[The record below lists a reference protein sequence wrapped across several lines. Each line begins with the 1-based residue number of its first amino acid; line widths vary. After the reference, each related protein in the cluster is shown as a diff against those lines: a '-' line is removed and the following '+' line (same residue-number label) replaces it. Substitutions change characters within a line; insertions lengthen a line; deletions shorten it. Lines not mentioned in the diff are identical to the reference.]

1 MRPAFRVAAF
11 RSAASK
17 IALRQRS
24 RKAIRI
30 DDAGADAQRYI
41 EDCEVCCRPIVFE
54 VWRDAAGDWG
64 VAASRED
71 DA

>member
-1 MRPAFRVAAF
+1 MNADSTVRVACPYCGE
-11 RSAASK
+11 R
-17 IALRQRS
+17 
-24 RKAIRI
+24 IRI
-30 DDAGADAQRYI
+30 VVDGGADAQTYI

>member
-1 MRPAFRVAAF
+1 MNADSTIRVGCPYCGE
-11 RSAASK
+11 R
-17 IALRQRS
+17 
-24 RKAIRI
+24 IRI
-30 DDAGADAQRYI
+30 VVDAGADAQRYI

>member
-1 MRPAFRVAAF
+1 MNEDSTVRVACPYCGE
-11 RSAASK
+11 R
-17 IALRQRS
+17 
-24 RKAIRI
+24 IRI
-30 DDAGADAQRYI
+30 VIDAGADAQHYI

>member
-1 MRPAFRVAAF
+1 MNADSTVRVACPYCGE
-11 RSAASK
+11 RIS
-17 IALRQRS
+17 IA
-24 RKAIRI
+24 I
-30 DDAGADAQRYI
+30 DAGADAQHYI

-64 VAASRED
+64 VAVSRED

>member
-1 MRPAFRVAAF
+1 MNADSTVRVACPYCGE
-11 RSAASK
+11 R
-17 IALRQRS
+17 
-24 RKAIRI
+24 IRI
-30 DDAGADAQRYI
+30 VIDAGADAQRYI
-41 EDCEVCCRPIVFE
+41 EDCEVCCRLIVFE

>member
-1 MRPAFRVAAF
+1 MNADPMVRVACPYCGE
-11 RSAASK
+11 R
-17 IALRQRS
+17 
-24 RKAIRI
+24 IRI
-30 DDAGADAQRYI
+30 VIDEGADAQRYI

>member
-1 MRPAFRVAAF
+1 MSAEPLVRVACPYCGE
-11 RSAASK
+11 RIS
-17 IALRQRS
+17 IA
-24 RKAIRI
+24 I
-30 DDAGADAQRYI
+30 DAGADAQRYI

-54 VWRDAAGDWG
+54 VWRDAAGDCG

>member
-1 MRPAFRVAAF
+1 MNADSSERVVCPYCGE
-11 RSAASK
+11 RIS
-17 IALRQRS
+17 IA
-24 RKAIRI
+24 I
-30 DDAGADAQRYI
+30 DGGADAQRYI

>member
-1 MRPAFRVAAF
+1 MNADSTVRVACPYCGE
-11 RSAASK
+11 R
-17 IALRQRS
+17 
-24 RKAIRI
+24 IRI
-30 DDAGADAQRYI
+30 VIDAGADAQHYI

>member
-1 MRPAFRVAAF
+1 MNVDSTVRVACPYCGE
-11 RSAASK
+11 R
-17 IALRQRS
+17 
-24 RKAIRI
+24 IRI
-30 DDAGADAQRYI
+30 VVDAGADAQHYI
-41 EDCEVCCRPIVFE
+41 EDCEVCCRPIVFD

>member
-1 MRPAFRVAAF
+1 VNADSTIRVGCPYCGE
-11 RSAASK
+11 
-17 IALRQRS
+17 
-24 RKAIRI
+24 RI
-30 DDAGADAQRYI
+30 GIVIDPGADAQRYI

>member
-1 MRPAFRVAAF
+1 MNSDSTVRVACPYCGE
-11 RSAASK
+11 R
-17 IALRQRS
+17 
-24 RKAIRI
+24 IRI
-30 DDAGADAQRYI
+30 LIDAGADEQRYI
-41 EDCEVCCRPIVFE
+41 EDCEVCCRPIMFE

>member
-1 MRPAFRVAAF
+1 MRVAYLDTL
-11 RSAASK
+11 SGISGDMTLAA
-17 IALRQRS
+17 LV
-24 RKAIRI
+24 
-30 DDAGADAQRYI
+30 DAGADAQRYI